1 MPSAADERFPAGAR
15 IAGATRIAVRG
26 WSGYAW
32 GAIAATV
39 AFIALTCWWLTQ
51 NHTIPI
57 YDAGDHL
64 EIAFRFRDM
73 IQAGNLLGPFNY
85 VSVYPPLAHLVGALG
100 ALVGGVNL
108 A

>member
-1 MPSAADERFPAGAR
+1 MPTSDGAR
-15 IAGATRIAVRG
+15 AAHAVLMESATAHRARAAPVSIRARRSIVANVGVAR
-26 WSGYAW
+26 WTGYAW

-39 AFIALTCWWLTQ
+39 AFIAMTAWWLTQ

-85 VSVYPPLAHLVGALG
+85 VSV
-100 ALVGGVNL
+100 
-108 A
+108 